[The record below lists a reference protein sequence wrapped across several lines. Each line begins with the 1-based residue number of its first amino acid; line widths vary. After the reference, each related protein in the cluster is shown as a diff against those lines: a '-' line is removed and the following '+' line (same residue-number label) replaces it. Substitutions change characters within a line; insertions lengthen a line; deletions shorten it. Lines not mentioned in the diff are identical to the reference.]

1 MRPADFFLQLNKRV
15 FIFMAAGTLAL
26 MLIIVGVLVLRDY
39 LQDRSISAAE
49 ERKMAYDSSRLDQT
63 TRDRNRSNLLFPEVV
78 EELDLSPDP
87 YRDRDFSWTEEE
99 VARLWIEPDT
109 RDIDYFTDANHKLIW
124 DILKDVP

>member
-1 MRPADFFLQLNKRV
+1 
-15 FIFMAAGTLAL
+15 MAAGTLAL

-87 YRDRDFSWTEEE
+87 YRDRDFNWTEEE